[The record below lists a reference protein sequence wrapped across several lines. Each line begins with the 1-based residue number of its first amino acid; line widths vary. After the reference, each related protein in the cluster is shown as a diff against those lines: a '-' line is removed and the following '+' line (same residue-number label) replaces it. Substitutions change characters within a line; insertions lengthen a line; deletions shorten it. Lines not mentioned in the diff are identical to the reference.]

1 MHKKSL
7 LSVAFALASVGVVL
21 AGTQQ
26 VVQPAP
32 VVTECPLSGVVN
44 VGYASNYTSHGIVAS
59 HAMVGGDGVMPLSVD
74 LAYKLNENESIVA
87 SLGYTVITSGHHFMQ
102 NLYGVQMPAP
112 AFHNE
117 TNLNLGWQ
125 NKGLAEGLTLT
136 AGWELTHGGLD
147 GFFAKYSG
155 KAPSFRAHSVT
166 QSFYVNA
173 NYDINKNCFVGADL
187 SYAFQGLTG
196 WWIEPYVGYKTE
208 LCSCADLVLT
218 AGTSVSAGIMDSMLP
233 NANGAQSWWIK
244 AEAPFKVGVEN
255 LTVSPF
261 ISLNWAGCGALK
273 FNKQLPEGW
282 KPYKNFGVVV
292 GVQASYAF

>member
-1 MHKKSL
+1 MQTKTI
-7 LSVAFALASVGVVL
+7 LSIAAAIAATGAAF
-21 AGTQQ
+21 AGTQP
-26 VVQPAP
+26 VVQPEP
-32 VVTECPLSGVVN
+32 VVTECPLSGSVN

-87 SLGYTVITSGHHFMQ
+87 SLGYTVITSGHHYMKNVF
-102 NLYGVQMPAP
+102 GAESPS
-112 AFHNE
+112 FHNE
-117 TNLNLGWQ
+117 TNFNLGWQ

-147 GFFAKYSG
+147 GLFAKYSG

-173 NYDINKNCFVGADL
+173 NYDINKNFFAGAEVA
-187 SYAFQGLTG
+187 YAFQGLTG

-208 LCSCADLVLT
+208 LCSCSDLVLT
-218 AGTSVSAGIMDSMLP
+218 AGTSICSSIMDSTLP
-233 NANGAQSWWIK
+233 HANGAQAWWIK

-261 ISLNWAGCGALK
+261 ISLNWAGSGALRL
-273 FNKQLPEGW
+273 NKWCAEGV